1 MKKYFWITLCLL
13 LSLLT
18 LNAQTEHFPTPYK
31 IYTFNPYLPMNILVY
46 GVEINGIP
54 LGAGGE
60 LAAFDG
66 DICVGSVALSE
77 PLANQNSI
85 SINTCSAGGNYGD
98 FPDYGAQTGHFI
110 LIKVWDGQ
118 NEYSYPELSVEFA
131 LRPTWPDNWP
141 TTFYPQGTTHILMI
155 KYDTPLAVSTKTL
168 TPPPG
173 QYGGSVFDITFDYTG
188 VILEEAYIP
197 RNGGGDMKVY
207 AFDELS
213 TDEYYAPGSP
223 GGTVPNPDIS
233 PYGWFIDPGNI
244 RFSPDT
250 EFPMYISFQI
260 PTLPTGYTLNESTLG
275 IYYRKIHGAGPYTLV
290 PGTYDAANG
299 LITVSITDPNNIK
312 GEYILTGFKQE
323 SPLPIE
329 LTSFFATISNQNK
342 VILNWV
348 SQTETDLIGYY
359 VLRGSD
365 KELSNARVISPLI
378 NATNTSQP
386 KAYMYT
392 DNELNMSGI
401 YYYWLQYNNMDGTIG
416 FNGPIEVKYEVN
428 SGSSGDIPLVTS
440 LDNVYPN
447 PFNPIAYIPFTLET
461 KSEVKF
467 IIYNTRGQIV
477 KTFDLGTQEKGHH
490 RITWDGRDNDGNLSG
505 NGIYYIVMKAG
516 KESFQRKAVLMK

>member
-1 MKKYFWITLCLL
+1 MKKIFWIILCLL

-31 IYTFNPYLPMNILVY
+31 EYTTNPYLPMNILVY

-54 LGAGGE
+54 LGYGGE

-66 DICVGSVALSE
+66 DICVGSVALRE
-77 PLANQNSI
+77 PLANHNSI
-85 SINTCSAGGNYGD
+85 SINTCSAGGNYYD

-118 NEYSYPELSVEFA
+118 NEYSYPELSVAFA
-131 LRPTWPDNWP
+131 LQPTWPDNWP

-155 KYDTPLAVSTKTL
+155 KYDTPLAVNSQYL
-168 TPPPG
+168 NPPDEF
-173 QYGGSVFDITFDYTG
+173 GGFVENINFSGTG
-188 VILEEAYIP
+188 IKFIRGYVSE
-197 RNGGGDMKVY
+197 GGEMKIY
-207 AFDELS
+207 AFDKLS
-213 TDEYYAPGSP
+213 TDEYYAEGSP

-244 RFSPDT
+244 KFRASSNSPVK
-250 EFPMYISFQI
+250 ISFTI
-260 PTLPTGYTLNESTLG
+260 PPIPAGYTMNESTLG

-290 PGTYDAANG
+290 PGTYDAAKG
-299 LITVSITDPNNIK
+299 GVITVSITDPNNIK

-323 SPLPIE
+323 SALPVE

-342 VILNWV
+342 VNLNWI

-359 VLRGSD
+359 VLRGTE
-365 KELSNARVISPLI
+365 KELSNACIISPLI

-386 KAYMYT
+386 KAYIYT
-392 DNELNMSGI
+392 DNELNMSGT
-401 YYYWLQYNNMDGTIG
+401 YNYWLQYNGINGTSG
-416 FNGPIEVKYEVN
+416 FNGPIEVNYEAN
-428 SGSSGDIPLVTS
+428 TTSGSNIPLITS

-467 IIYNTRGQIV
+467 IIYNTRGQVV

-490 RITWDGRDNDGNLSG
+490 RITWDGSDNNGNLSG

>member
-1 MKKYFWITLCLL
+1 MKKVLITSILTIVAIYTLSAHFW
-13 LSLLT
+13 
-18 LNAQTEHFPTPYK
+18 PPYK
-31 IYTFNPYLPMNILVY
+31 NYTVNPYDPMNILVSD
-46 GVEINGIP
+46 VEINGVK
-54 LGAGGE
+54 LQMGGE
-60 LAAFDG
+60 VAAFDKN
-66 DICVGSVALSE
+66 ICVGVDTLKTTVLT
-77 PLANQNSI
+77 PNSI
-85 SINTCSAGGNYGD
+85 SIKCCMVGGAPPNYT
-98 FPDYGAQTGHFI
+98 DYGAQTYHFI
-110 LIKVWDGQ
+110 ILKVWDGQ
-118 NEYSYPELSVEFA
+118 NEYSYPEMSVSFKMP
-131 LRPTWPDNWP
+131 PTWSDSTY
-141 TTFYPQGTTHILMI
+141 TTFYPRGTSYVAKI
-155 KYDTPLAVSTKTL
+155 KYDTPLAISTKTL
-168 TPPPG
+168 TPPQG
-173 QYGGSVFDITFDYTG
+173 QYGGNVYDIAFDNTG

-213 TDEYYAPGSP
+213 TDEYYAEGSP

-233 PYGWFIDPGNI
+233 PYGWFIDSGNI
-244 RFSPDT
+244 QFYADNNYPVK
-250 EFPMYISFQI
+250 ISFTI
-260 PTLPTGYTLNESTLG
+260 PPLPAGYTLNESTLG
-275 IYYRKIHGAGPYTLV
+275 IYYRKIHGTGAYTLV

-299 LITVSITDPNNIK
+299 LITVSITDASKIK

-323 SPLPIE
+323 SALSVE

-342 VILNWV
+342 VNLNWV

-359 VLRGSD
+359 VLRGTD
-365 KELSNARVISPLI
+365 KELSNAYVISPLI

-392 DNELNMSGI
+392 DNELNVSGT

-447 PFNPIAYIPFTLET
+447 PFNPIAYIPYTLET
-461 KSEVKF
+461 KSEVK
-467 IIYNTRGQIV
+467 INIYNTRGQVV
-477 KTFDLGTQEKGHH
+477 KTFDLGSQEKGHH